1 MKNFIQTCVY
11 KDFFQLSLSTCK
23 NLKRKSKLL
32 YSHIYIY
39 MNFPITLTRGIDYKN
54 VCKMSYIL
62 HKAIQKKKQTESLT
76 K

>member
-1 MKNFIQTCVY
+1 MKNFIQTCIY
-11 KDFFQLSLSTCK
+11 KDFFQLSLSRCK

-54 VCKMSYIL
+54 VCKIVIYL
-62 HKAIQKKKQTESLT
+62 AQGHTEKKQTESLT